1 MLTVSYLIRYNS
13 LLQNA
18 IDIITKCDSYFI
30 IKCDRIVLQDT
41 SGFFYYKIRQFYYK
55 MRHLL
60 QIATILLQNA
70 TFITKCNFSYKLRQY
85 SRLSFSSLLTDDI
98 SSDKVFISLLFIIEK
113 VYLCLIYIFHK

>member
-1 MLTVSYLIRYNS
+1 MLVVLTVSYLIRYNS

-41 SGFFYYKIRQFYYK
+41 SGVFYYKIRQFYYK

-60 QIATILLQNA
+60 QNA
-70 TFITKCNFSYKLRQY
+70 TLVTNCDSTVDYHFRHF
-85 SRLSFSSLLTDDI
+85 
-98 SSDKVFISLLFIIEK
+98 
-113 VYLCLIYIFHK
+113 